1 MTSQEL
7 LTRAESLPSPERCS
21 VIHHGMFPL
30 LTGLLDL
37 ALKLI
42 LLFALKLTSLLL
54 SNAEA
59 VEIDLADI
67 E

>member
-1 MTSQEL
+1 
-7 LTRAESLPSPERCS
+7 
-21 VIHHGMFPL
+21 

-42 LLFALKLTSLLL
+42 LLFALKLTSLLI
-54 SNAEA
+54 SNADA

>member
-1 MTSQEL
+1 MSNQKS
-7 LTRAESLPSPERCS
+7 LTKAESLPAPDRCS
-21 VIHHGMFPL
+21 VIHHDIFSL

-42 LLFALKLTSLLL
+42 LLFALKLTYLLI
-54 SNAEA
+54 SNADA

>member
-1 MTSQEL
+1 
-7 LTRAESLPSPERCS
+7 
-21 VIHHGMFPL
+21 

-42 LLFALKLTSLLL
+42 LLFALKLTYLLI
-54 SNAEA
+54 SNADA